1 MGLPRHAFL
10 LAGRR
15 RTGSTVAS
23 RSRRLGFGTVAP
35 GAGLLRRAGLC
46 LCLPLAS
53 VLIAAGLS
61 FLAAAPAHAASE
73 GDLRLSGGDAL
84 PHEGRL
90 EIYHSGEWGAVCD
103 DFFEQQEAEVACKQL
118 GFTGAQT
125 HIRGFGGPSS
135 LRIWLDDVACDGTEM
150 SLSECSHLPWGEHNC
165 GSDEDVGVRCEEATT
180 AAGDIDRQAQAQDRR
195 RGHHGCDIHSQARKA
210 AETGT

>member
-125 HIRGFGGPSS
+125 HIRGFGGAV
-135 LRIWLDDVACDGTEM
+135 VAAD
-150 SLSECSHLPWGEHNC
+150 L
-165 GSDEDVGVRCEEATT
+165 A
-180 AAGDIDRQAQAQDRR
+180 RR
-195 RGHHGCDIHSQARKA
+195 RRLRRDGNEPERVQPPALGRAQLRVRRGCGRAL
-210 AETGT
+210 